1 MLWNQKQW
9 KDPESKQALSQS
21 RNRSIW
27 NCEPLSLVELNAFQQ
42 RDNTIKSFHNW
53 THCPQSPHYH
63 QTWLEEYSIFWERR
77 TKLRPDCRSCMASG
91 GEKREIQPEMHSCV
105 AFGAKRKKY
114 GLNSTHF
121 HSVVFFVWQCGWKS
135 VVILVGCNASPHI
148 FQTAYLT

>member
-9 KDPESKQALSQS
+9 KDPESKPALSQS
-21 RNRSIW
+21 RNRSTW

-77 TKLRPDCRSCMASG
+77 TKLRPECRNSMASS
-91 GEKREIQPEMHSCV
+91 GEKKGNLARNAQLCCIWSKE
-105 AFGAKRKKY
+105 KKS

-135 VVILVGCNASPHI
+135 VVILVGRNASHHI
-148 FQTAYLT
+148 FQTA